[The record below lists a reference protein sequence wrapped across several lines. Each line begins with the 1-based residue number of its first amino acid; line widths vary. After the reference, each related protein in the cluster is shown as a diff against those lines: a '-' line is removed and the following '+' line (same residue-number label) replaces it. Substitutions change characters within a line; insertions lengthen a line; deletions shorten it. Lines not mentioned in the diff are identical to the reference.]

1 MSNAQYVNHLMEVVV
16 AKLCV
21 DLGFDGT
28 CKSTLETLV
37 DIGRRYIEEIGEIT
51 ANSAELSKRTRP
63 NVFDLAQGFDSM
75 KVDGNLLQKF
85 LTQTRDLTFPQPVI
99 EPRPRHI
106 ILCQP
111 LLPIDHAKESHSSKA
126 DNGNDAKDE
135 KEGETQDGEGDDEEH
150 PKTDKKEK
158 NRSDPKAAVPPFLP
172 RFPDEHTYK
181 HSPDYP
187 QRRTGREVKQDKVTQ
202 NSQVEKS
209 LTNLQP
215 GLDTGNVD
223 RNFLE
228 PAAASARASGS
239 SKHWGSV
246 G

>member
-63 NVFDLAQGFDSM
+63 NVFDLAQGFD
-75 KVDGNLLQKF
+75 
-85 LTQTRDLTFPQPVI
+85 
-99 EPRPRHI
+99 
-106 ILCQP
+106 
-111 LLPIDHAKESHSSKA
+111 KA

-158 NRSDPKAAVPPFLP
+158 NRSDPKAAVPQFLP

>member
-1 MSNAQYVNHLMEVVV
+1 MSNGQYVNHLMEVVV
-16 AKLCV
+16 SKLCL

-63 NVFDLAQGFDSM
+63 NVFDLAQGFESM
-75 KVDGNLLQKF
+75 KVDWKLLQEFRK
-85 LTQTRDLTFPQPVI
+85 QTRNLSFPQPVVDS
-99 EPRPRHI
+99 RPRHI

-111 LLPIDHAKESHSSKA
+111 LLPIENAKEPHSSKA
-126 DNGNDAKDE
+126 DNGDDV
-135 KEGETQDGEGDDEEH
+135 KEGDIQDGEVEEVEDE
-150 PKTDKKEK
+150 PKTDKREE

-172 RFPDEHTYK
+172 RFPDAHTYK

-187 QRRTGREVKQDKVTQ
+187 QRRTGREVKQDKVAQ

-228 PAAASARASGS
+228 PAAASARTSGS